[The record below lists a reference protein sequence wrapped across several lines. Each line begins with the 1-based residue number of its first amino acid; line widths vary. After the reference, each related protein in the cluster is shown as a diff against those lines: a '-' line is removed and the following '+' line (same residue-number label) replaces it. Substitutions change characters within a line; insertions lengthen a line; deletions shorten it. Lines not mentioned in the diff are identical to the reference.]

1 MLKRHLFR
9 TIIIIAVVAW
19 AIYAL
24 LPNWWLNNHKKS
36 KAKLLTELSQL
47 SDIPVNEL
55 TNAVAVDELNALL
68 GRRLPSAQGEKYDQA
83 LKIAE
88 KIHNLEDKIS
98 SNEGRSIKRGL
109 DLQGGTYLVY
119 EVDLPQL
126 MRDLGENKNLRFD
139 SLVEKT
145 AREAL
150 TNEDVDFFDALKKN
164 FSDRNV
170 KLSLHFGR
178 KGQSDDDIIGDLK
191 KEADDAVDRTLEVLR
206 NRVDQFG
213 VSEPN
218 IQKQGGRR
226 IIIEL
231 AGIQDIERAKKII
244 GTTALLE
251 FKLLKDADLAD
262 RVRIKIDRVLKT
274 IRKTDASVLA
284 QVTDDTASSEKVD
297 TTGIDST
304 AKIAR
309 DKEVTLSEL
318 FGETQVD
325 SAQQEDTSI
334 VVDEQTFTDQPFT
347 SLLRA
352 APNQSQ
358 EMIVPAQN
366 KVAVD
371 RILQLPEVQKV
382 LQEAESMYLWS
393 DKPRVA
399 GEEKFYELFLVKSEP
414 ELVGSAIS
422 DADVQIGGGTTS
434 LTAGQPE
441 VHMEMNS
448 EGAKT
453 FARVTGLNVGKRLA
467 IVLDNKVSSAP
478 SIRDKIPFGSA
489 RIDGIESMDEA
500 KDLAL
505 VLRAGALPAPVEVIE
520 ERTVG
525 PSLGQDSI
533 SKGTYSA
540 FLGLILVVAFMVIY
554 YNAAGIVADIALF
567 LNIIVIM
574 AFLGQ
579 FHATLTMPGVA
590 GIILT
595 IGMAVDANVLIF
607 ERIREELR
615 AGKDPGAALKLG
627 YERAFK
633 TILDA
638 NVTTLITALALY
650 QFGTGPVRG
659 FAVTLSIGILASMFT
674 AIVVTRAIFD
684 FFLEKYSLKKLSI

>member
-1 MLKRHLFR
+1 MFKRHLFR
-9 TIIIIAVVAW
+9 TILIVIVIAW
-19 AIYAL
+19 AVYAL
-24 LPNWWLNNHKKS
+24 LPNLWLSRHKKTRS
-36 KAKLLTELSQL
+36 ELLTQL
-47 SDIPVNEL
+47 SEISAIPVADLNM
-55 TNAVAVDELNALL
+55 AVSVGELNAVIARDLQ
-68 GRRLPSAQGEKYDQA
+68 STQSEKYDQA
-83 LKIAE
+83 MKIAE
-88 KIHNLEDKIS
+88 KIHSLEDKII
-98 SNEGRSIKRGL
+98 SNESRSIKRGL

-139 SLVEKT
+139 SLVEAT
-145 AREAL
+145 ARQAL
-150 TNEDVDFFDALKKN
+150 TSEDVDFFDALREN
-164 FSDRNV
+164 FKDRNV
-170 KLSLHFGR
+170 RLSLHFGR
-178 KGQSDDDIIGDLK
+178 KGQSDDDIIRDLK

-206 NRVDQFG
+206 NRIDQFG

-226 IIIEL
+226 IIVEL

-251 FKLLKDADLAD
+251 FKLLKDVDAAD
-262 RVRIKIDRVLKT
+262 RVRTKIDRVLKSA
-274 IRKTDASVLA
+274 RKIDAGLLA
-284 QVTDDTASSEKVD
+284 QAADDSDSSVAAD
-297 TTGIDST
+297 TSSIDTT
-304 AKIAR
+304 AKIAK

-318 FGETQVD
+318 FGETAVD
-325 SAQQEDTSI
+325 SEKRADTSI
-334 VVDEQTFTDQPFT
+334 VVDEQTFGDQPFT
-347 SLLRA
+347 SLLRG
-352 APNQSQ
+352 APTYSQ

-366 KVAVD
+366 KVAID

-382 LQEAESMYLWS
+382 LQEAESQYLWS
-393 DKPRVA
+393 DKVRTYDQ
-399 GEEKFYELFLVKSEP
+399 EKFYELFLVKSTP

-422 DADVQIGGGTTS
+422 KAEVRTSSGETS
-434 LTAGQPE
+434 LTAGLPE
-441 VHMEMNS
+441 VQLEMNS
-448 EGAKT
+448 EGAKI
-453 FARVTGLNVGKRLA
+453 FARVTGLNIGKRLA
-467 IVLDNKVSSAP
+467 IVLDSKVASAP
-478 SIRDKIPFGSA
+478 SIKDKIPFGSA
-489 RIDGIESMDEA
+489 RIDGIEKMEEA

-533 SKGTYSA
+533 SKGSYSA
-540 FLGLILVVAFMVIY
+540 IMGLILVVVFMVIY
-554 YNAAGIVADIALF
+554 YNAAGIVANIALF
-567 LNIIVIM
+567 LNIIIIM

-615 AGKDPGAALKLG
+615 AGKDPGAAIKTG

-674 AIVVTRAIFD
+674 AILVTRAIFD
-684 FFLEKYSLKKLSI
+684 FFLERYSLRKLSI